1 MGWAERI
8 EQVTDGLLFSLYLVL
23 TNSLTCN
30 CEIRYENVESDI
42 SRKTLQNCH

>member
-23 TNSLTCN
+23 TTSLTCN
-30 CEIRYENVESDI
+30 YEILYKNVESDI
-42 SRKTLQNCH
+42 LRKTSQNYQ

>member
-23 TNSLTCN
+23 TTSLKCN
-30 CEIRYENVESDI
+30 CEILYENVESDF
-42 SRKTLQNCH
+42 SRKTFQKFQ